1 MFLIFVLLA
10 SIITVIKTIRIVA
23 QRWVWRVIFPMLT
36 TLFLLIA
43 FLLIWYQV
51 WWRCLWWWVWRWWF
65 WVQFFF
71 RFVPFFIFEL
81 FVDRVSGLLCK
92 GVTESVCHVSGF
104 YSVSCSKTSLVSSSE
119 LLIWL
124 LYTVVL
130 ITLSKSWVFP
140 SQSDLNLYLRVPF
153 KDLALV
159 EVAKLIFYL
168 PFTSKAGK
176 PRFLIFGIS
185 LRTEFARFTRML
197 MSKSATIL
205 SGRLFTPTFS
215 MHEKS
220 KFISWVADPSTELS
234 NGSMFLVHL
243 EKLELIPRIGLKTPT
258 LTPGVPTLL
267 GLQMFLSG
275 GVQIFWMFLS
285 TCALLHAAPIMI
297 AFDVIFLSGDKLF
310 RESSTLE
317 FSRTFVTRSCHQ
329 TGPRHKCPR

>member
-1 MFLIFVLLA
+1 M
-10 SIITVIKTIRIVA
+10 
-23 QRWVWRVIFPMLT
+23 
-36 TLFLLIA
+36 
-43 FLLIWYQV
+43 
-51 WWRCLWWWVWRWWF
+51 
-65 WVQFFF
+65 
-71 RFVPFFIFEL
+71 
-81 FVDRVSGLLCK
+81 
-92 GVTESVCHVSGF
+92 
-104 YSVSCSKTSLVSSSE
+104 
-119 LLIWL
+119 
-124 LYTVVL
+124 
-130 ITLSKSWVFP
+130 
-140 SQSDLNLYLRVPF
+140 
-153 KDLALV
+153 
-159 EVAKLIFYL
+159 IFYL

-275 GVQIFWMFLS
+275 GVQIFRMFLS
-285 TCALLHAAPIMI
+285 TCALFHATPITI
-297 AFDVIFLSGDKLF
+297 AFDGIVLSGDKLF
-310 RESSTLE
+310 RESYTRE
-317 FSRTFVTRSCHQ
+317 FSWTFMTRSCPMNPM
-329 TGPRHKCPR
+329 TDGPKSCLTDNLQILSIMRVSSFGSLLGTTCLLESLIVSTCLSDS